1 MWNRSLKK
9 LNTDAETAGAGT
21 ARGRDLTLDLLK
33 GIAMILVIMV
43 HNAAHTK
50 SESLL
55 DMVVMTFSQLAIPC
69 FFMAAGAV
77 YLNRPENPA
86 GAAGFGKKAALK
98 HLRRI
103 LRVYLELAFWKAVY
117 LFVYH
122 SFGAPVP
129 GMRDILTYLFFFGS
143 IPGVNTAHFWF
154 MEAYITIL
162 FIAPVLKELYFKNR
176 GLFLYLAGVLFM
188 FENGLFGAGLLVRL
202 FCQFVLHKEPFLL
215 GGLGAVNPLHFQYSF
230 CILYYMAGALL
241 YEKRKEIP
249 AGKAAAAFAAGL
261 LGLILIRYSQY
272 ETFLWKGSM
281 VVSGHFWIST
291 LFMASGFF
299 VLVTGKP
306 GMFSGHPFAAAL
318 RVFAET
324 IGQSTEL
331 IFYLHMP
338 MLVLLDRAM
347 YPALLPYDGALLCA
361 AESLCI
367 AAAAAAVSGAVSA
380 VKAAA
385 GKQKGEQH
393 GEQRGEQQGKTSEN

>member
-9 LNTDAETAGAGT
+9 LNTDAEAAGGGAT
-21 ARGRDLTLDLLK
+21 RGRDLTLDLLK

-43 HNAAHTK
+43 HNVAHTK
-50 SESLL
+50 GESVP
-55 DMVVMTFSQLAIPC
+55 DMIVMTFTQLAIPC

-86 GAAGFGKKAALK
+86 DAAGLGKKAASK
-98 HLRRI
+98 HLGRI

-117 LFVYH
+117 LFIYH
-122 SFGAPVP
+122 GFGAPVP

-162 FIAPVLKELYFKNR
+162 FLAPVLKELYFKNR
-176 GLFLYLAGVLFM
+176 ELFLYLAGVLFL

-241 YEKRKEIP
+241 YERRKEIP

-272 ETFLWKGSM
+272 ETFLWRGSM

-291 LFMASGFF
+291 LVMASGFF
-299 VLVTGKP
+299 VLITGRP
-306 GMFSGHPFAAAL
+306 GMFTGHPLSPAL
-318 RVFAET
+318 RFFAET
-324 IGQSTEL
+324 IGRSTEL

-338 MLVLLDRAM
+338 MLVLLDRAL
-347 YPALLPYDGALLCA
+347 YPALLPYDGVLLCA
-361 AESLCI
+361 AESICVAAL
-367 AAAAAAVSGAVSA
+367 AAALSGVLSA

-385 GKQKGEQH
+385 EKSQGEH
-393 GEQRGEQQGKTSEN
+393 HGKTSEN